1 MGQEAIVGVMKR
13 GNSKCW
19 YIQFQFDGR
28 TYIKSSRTTDRKLAE
43 VMEADWRK
51 QLMQQ
56 QVLGTKD
63 RISLTEAFGMFCD
76 SKHELAS
83 HQNLVRYADV
93 FITACPGKRYLD
105 ELTSSDMERF
115 RLEWQRKGYSNQT
128 IKHIQGIVRG
138 TLKYANRMG
147 YQVPEVEFPTIKIP
161 KGKLR
166 YLSFDEEKRL
176 LKAIDPR
183 REVKGL
189 SRYGERPEQTQQEMQ
204 DLYDFIVIL
213 LDTGARHTEMATL
226 VWQRVDVKERTITLW
241 RPKVKNE
248 SILYMT
254 DRVYEILTRRIR
266 QRVGEF
272 VFTNRSGEAR
282 GYVASTF
289 RRAFGRAGLS
299 DCSVHTLRHTHATR
313 LIQNG
318 LSLYEVKEI
327 LGHADIRTTMRYAHI
342 EQRTV
347 SVKAREVINRLNKE
361 NNKPSLLVIRG

>member
-76 SKHELAS
+76 SKQELAS

-147 YQVPEVEFPTIKIP
+147 YQVPEVEFPSIKIP

-226 VWQRVDVKERTITLW
+226 VWQRVDVKERTISLW

-254 DRVYEILTRRIR
+254 DRVYEILSRRIR
-266 QRVGEF
+266 QRVGDF

-361 NNKPSLLVIRG
+361 NDKPSLQVVRG

>member
-1 MGQEAIVGVMKR
+1 
-13 GNSKCW
+13 
-19 YIQFQFDGR
+19 
-28 TYIKSSRTTDRKLAE
+28 
-43 VMEADWRK
+43 
-51 QLMQQ
+51 
-56 QVLGTKD
+56 
-63 RISLTEAFGMFCD
+63 
-76 SKHELAS
+76 
-83 HQNLVRYADV
+83 
-93 FITACPGKRYLD
+93 
-105 ELTSSDMERF
+105 
-115 RLEWQRKGYSNQT
+115 
-128 IKHIQGIVRG
+128 
-138 TLKYANRMG
+138 MG
-147 YQVPEVEFPTIKIP
+147 YQVPEVEFPSIKIP

-204 DLYDFIVIL
+204 NLYDFIVVL

-226 VWQRVDVKERTITLW
+226 VWQRVDIKERTITLW

-254 DRVYEILTRRIR
+254 DRVYDILSRRSR

-289 RRAFGRAGLS
+289 RRAFGRAGLP

-361 NNKPSLLVIRG
+361 NDKPTLQVVRG